1 MNPQMKQQWE
11 QLIAKID
18 ALSLRER
25 GIMMLVIA
33 FAIIL
38 GADSLLIEPQFIKQ
52 KSISAKMKEEQ
63 LKTTVLQIEIA
74 QRVAGMTNDP
84 DAEIKRR
91 VANAQLQIAQMDRG
105 LQDLQKNLVKPEKM
119 SALLETMLK
128 RNRQLQLVSLRNLPV
143 ANILDDA
150 GAAQDGNAKTVP
162 VIAIANPV
170 DKVVKGAIY
179 KHEVEIVV
187 QGNYLDML
195 RYLRELESLP
205 EQVYWSKGKMTV
217 IDYPKASLSLTL
229 FTLSLEKTWLNL

>member
-1 MNPQMKQQWE
+1 MNQQMKKQWE
-11 QLIAKID
+11 QLTARID

-33 FAIIL
+33 FAIIF

-52 KSISAKMKEEQ
+52 KNISAKMKQDQ

-84 DAEIKRR
+84 DAELKRR
-91 VANAQLQIAQMDRG
+91 VASAQLQIAQIDHG
-105 LQDLQKNLVKPEKM
+105 LQDLQKNLVRPEKI
-119 SALLETMLK
+119 SALLENMLK
-128 RNRQLQLVSLRNLPV
+128 RNRQLQLVSLKNLPATNV
-143 ANILDDA
+143 LDEI
-150 GAAQDGNAKTVP
+150 GSAQDGNAKAAHV
-162 VIAIANPV
+162 VNSV
-170 DKVVKGAIY
+170 DQVAQGAIY

-205 EQVYWSKGKMTV
+205 EQVYWSKGNMTV